1 VVAEVVE
8 RLELVGLI
16 VLLFLKQPLVAV
28 VVDQITVLTLWEPAA
43 VLVVVVPLAVLVVVL
58 AQQVKVRLVAL
69 VGPVLHNLLRAV
81 AVALGQREQWALQL
95 VVGLVARD

>member
-1 VVAEVVE
+1 
-8 RLELVGLI
+8 
-16 VLLFLKQPLVAV
+16 
-28 VVDQITVLTLWEPAA
+28 LTLWEPAA